1 MSAPA
6 DKPKRSVAPKS
17 QGLLGLDEAFQR
29 RLRTLSL
36 ASRHSSR
43 IAFGR
48 GQHRSRS
55 LGPGTEFADYREYS
69 AGDDYRHVDWNAYAR
84 SERLLVRQ
92 HEQETELSVSV
103 LLDCSASMSTGDPPK
118 FDYALQ
124 LTAAIGQIALQR
136 SDRLA
141 IVAIRETIVA
151 SFASGSGVAR
161 AHNAFEF
168 LRTLEASGPT
178 SLAAA
183 SRAFCARTRRRGLV
197 VLISDLYDPAGV
209 PPAIDVLRRAWFDL
223 RVIRIVDPAEN
234 DGPPPGEYELVDA
247 ETERTRRL
255 SITPEVRTAYRA
267 ARAREAF
274 ALRRACLER
283 HVPLYVIETRV
294 SPEEAVLSRL
304 RQAGMFR

>member
-1 MSAPA
+1 MAAPA
-6 DKPKRSVAPKS
+6 DKPKLQP
-17 QGLLGLDEAFQR
+17 LDEAFQR

-36 ASRHSSR
+36 ASRHTSR

-69 AGDDYRHVDWNAYAR
+69 AGDDYRHIDWNAYAR

-103 LLDCSASMSTGDPPK
+103 LLDCSASMGTGDPPK
-118 FDYALQ
+118 LDYALQ
-124 LTAAIGQIALQR
+124 LTAAIAQIALQR

-141 IVAIRETIVA
+141 LVAIRDRIVA
-151 SFASGSGVAR
+151 SFGSGPGVAR
-161 AHNAFEF
+161 AHGAFEF

-178 SLAAA
+178 SLATAC
-183 SRAFCARTRRRGLV
+183 RAFCARTRRRGLA
-197 VLISDLYDPAGV
+197 VLVSDLYDPAGV
-209 PPAIDVLRRAWFDL
+209 PPAIDVLRRARFDV
-223 RVIRIVDPAEN
+223 RVIRVVDPAEHE
-234 DGPPPGEYELVDA
+234 GLAPGEYELIDS
-247 ETERTRRL
+247 ETERSRQL
-255 SITPEVRTAYRA
+255 SITPEVRAAYRA
-267 ARAREAF
+267 ARDREAF

-283 HVPLYVIETRV
+283 HVPLYAIETNI

-304 RQAGMFR
+304 RQAGMFQ

>member
-1 MSAPA
+1 MTAQA
-6 DKPKRSVAPKS
+6 DKPKLQP
-17 QGLLGLDEAFQR
+17 LDEAFQR

-36 ASRHSSR
+36 ASRHTSR

-103 LLDCSASMSTGDPPK
+103 LIDCSASMGTGEPPK
-118 FDYALQ
+118 LDYALQ
-124 LTAAIGQIALQR
+124 LTAAIAQIALQR
-136 SDRLA
+136 SDRLS
-141 IVAIRETIVA
+141 IVAIRDSIAA
-151 SFASGSGVAR
+151 SFGSGPGVAR
-161 AHNAFEF
+161 AHSAFEF

-178 SLAAA
+178 RLAAA
-183 SRAFCARTRRRGLV
+183 SREFCARTRRRGLA
-197 VLISDLYDPAGV
+197 VLVSDLYDPAGV
-209 PPAIDVLRRAWFDL
+209 PPAIDVLRRARFDV
-223 RVIRIVDPAEN
+223 RVIRILDQAEN
-234 DGPPPGEYELVDA
+234 EGPAPGEYELVDA
-247 ETERTRRL
+247 ESERSRHL
-255 SITPEVRTAYRA
+255 SITPEVRAAYRA

-283 HVPLYVIETRV
+283 NVPLYVIET
-294 SPEEAVLSRL
+294 SLPPEQAVLSRL
-304 RQAGMFR
+304 RKAGLFR

>member
-1 MSAPA
+1 MAASA
-6 DKPKRSVAPKS
+6 DKPKVHP
-17 QGLLGLDEAFQR
+17 LVEAFQR

-92 HEQETELSVSV
+92 HEQETELAVSV
-103 LLDCSASMSTGDPPK
+103 LLDCSASMGTGDPPK
-118 FDYALQ
+118 LDYALQ
-124 LTAAIGQIALQR
+124 LTAAIAQIALQR
-136 SDRLA
+136 SDRLSL
-141 IVAIRETIVA
+141 VAIREAVVA
-151 SFASGSGVAR
+151 SFVSGPGVAR
-161 AHNAFEF
+161 VHGAFEF
-168 LRTLEASGPT
+168 LGTLEASGRT
-178 SLAAA
+178 NLALAA
-183 SRAFCARTRRRGLV
+183 REFCARTRRRGLAI
-197 VLISDLYDPAGV
+197 LISDLYDPAGV
-209 PPAIDVLRRAWFDL
+209 PRAIDVLRHARFDT

-234 DGPPPGEYELVDA
+234 DGPAVGEYEFVDA
-247 ETERTRRL
+247 ETDRARRMSVTR
-255 SITPEVRTAYRA
+255 EVREAYRA

-283 HVPLYVIETRV
+283 HVPLYVIETRL